1 LSSASGAIIQ
11 FTDQGSKDWGFGIAD
26 GTSALT
32 FFEDRNVS
40 AAGTARMTI
49 ASGGNVGIGT
59 STAATTLSFPIGTNT
74 VIGQTY
80 TSSHAAGN
88 VGSIGIGINDG
99 GGAASGVY
107 VHNTHNGTYSSQDI
121 RFSTDEGGVSA
132 TTERMRITSAGNVG
146 IGTTAPAVKL
156 QIDQNQAALSYLLD
170 TNNTTNGGS
179 SIWRMIT
186 RNIANSGTTSVDFYK
201 PTGSGFSLLNN
212 DTHASNFTAFG
223 IGGTERMRIDS
234 SGNVGIGT
242 AAPYSQLDVYST
254 ITGPTLG
261 EASGVGTIRITNG
274 AAALTSAGG
283 LEFKNAGDANGYGTK
298 IQALN
303 SGGSQLVFANRGG
316 SATWTE
322 TMRIASSGNVGIG
335 TTTPQGKLNVGSG
348 RSYFGANSETYSIG
362 VGYTQA
368 RVNSGQVYYIGA
380 TDSATPS
387 MVFSAATGT
396 ETMRIDSSGKVMVNQ
411 TATIPSED
419 GRLQVTGGAGT
430 ALGIKGGSN
439 DYFAA
444 LYNTSSSLIGSI
456 TGSNGSTTSY
466 NTTSDYR
473 LKNTIAPMTGALAK
487 VALLKPV
494 TYKWNVDDS
503 DGQGFIA
510 HELKTVVPDC
520 VSGEKDA
527 VDAEGNPQ
535 YQGVDTSFLVATL
548 TAAIQEQQALI
559 EALTNRITALE
570 G

>member
-1 LSSASGAIIQ
+1 
-11 FTDQGSKDWGFGIAD
+11 
-26 GTSALT
+26 
-32 FFEDRNVS
+32 
-40 AAGTARMTI
+40 
-49 ASGGNVGIGT
+49 
-59 STAATTLSFPIGTNT
+59 
-74 VIGQTY
+74 
-80 TSSHAAGN
+80 
-88 VGSIGIGINDG
+88 
-99 GGAASGVY
+99 
-107 VHNTHNGTYSSQDI
+107 
-121 RFSTDEGGVSA
+121 
-132 TTERMRITSAGNVG
+132 
-146 IGTTAPAVKL
+146 
-156 QIDQNQAALSYLLD
+156 
-170 TNNTTNGGS
+170 
-179 SIWRMIT
+179 
-186 RNIANSGTTSVDFYK
+186 
-201 PTGSGFSLLNN
+201 
-212 DTHASNFTAFG
+212 
-223 IGGTERMRIDS
+223 MRIDS